1 MIRQEDIQELLA
13 FEAGEAKVISLYLNA
28 DTSQQTNET
37 IKLQARALLKEANG
51 LDSDSKAI
59 EQYLDFSFG
68 WDKPGLAVFS
78 CAEQDFFR
86 AFPSAVSYRNRIRI
100 SNKPHVK
107 PLAHFLDHY
116 AHYGVIVV
124 DRIGAR
130 FFEYHLGE
138 LQNAAGFMGEDV
150 RKLKHGGGSTR
161 GGGVSSATGQR
172 GDQGG
177 RHEEEVALRNLRDSA
192 TEAQR
197 FFAKKPIRRLF
208 LGGTAENVAQYRE
221 LLSKRLQSCLAG
233 SFAIDMNA
241 GEHEVRQRSLE
252 LLQEA
257 NAEREKRL
265 VEQMV
270 TLAAKGST
278 AVLGLDGTLQAVNEG
293 RVQTLVISDG
303 YRTPG
308 YVHEGSRYLL
318 VRESDEIPFVNGG
331 KTKVND
337 VVEEAVARTME
348 QGGHVEIISDNP
360 ELDGAGRIGALL
372 RY

>member
-13 FEAGEAKVISLYLNA
+13 FEAGESEVVSLYLNA
-28 DTSQQTNET
+28 DTSQQTNEI
-37 IKLQARALLKEANG
+37 IKLQARGLLKEANTPDA
-51 LDSDSKAI
+51 DSNAI
-59 EQYLDFSFG
+59 EQYLDLSFG

-78 CAEQDFFR
+78 CAKQDFFR
-86 AFPSAVSYRNRIRI
+86 AFPSAVSYRNRVRI
-100 SNKPHVK
+100 SGKPHVK
-107 PLAHFLDHY
+107 PLAHFLDYY

-138 LQNAAGFMGEDV
+138 LQDSSGFMGEDV
-150 RKLKHGGGSTR
+150 RKLKHGGGSAR
-161 GGGVSSATGQR
+161 GGGMSSATGQR

-177 RHEEEVALRNLRDSA
+177 RHEEEVALRNLRDA
-192 TEAQR
+192 AAEAQR
-197 FFAKKPIRRLF
+197 FFARKPIRRLF
-208 LGGTAENVAQYRE
+208 LGGTNENVAQYRE

-241 GEHEVRQRSLE
+241 GEHEVRQLSLG
-252 LLQEA
+252 LLRDA
-257 NAEREKRL
+257 NSEREKKL

-308 YVHEGSRYLL
+308 YVHEQSRYLL
-318 VRESDEIPFVNGG
+318 ARETDEIPFVNGG
-331 KTKVND
+331 KIRVND
-337 VVEEAVARTME
+337 VVEAAVARTME
-348 QGGHVEIISDNP
+348 QGGHIEIISDNP
-360 ELDGAGRIGALL
+360 ELDNIGYIGALL